1 MDVKRVVIEELHKP
15 ARKNFKRRRTIIK
28 GLHDLYQADL
38 VEMIPYASTNRGFR
52 YILMVLNAFSKKLW
66 ARPVKR
72 KTGEEVTK
80 AMKQIL
86 NEVKVMPKNLQTD
99 QGKEFF
105 NKHFQELIEK
115 QKINHY
121 TTYSNPKA
129 SLVERC
135 NRTIKN
141 MMWKEFSLQGNYKWL
156 PILQQIVSKYN
167 NTKHSTTGFKPD
179 DVSMRNEK
187 KILNSAYSHLK
198 TIDPR
203 KAKFTVGDHVR
214 ISKYREAFK
223 KGYTPNWSNEIFKIR
238 KVKPTNPRTYLLVD
252 EKGENIEGGFYELEL
267 QKVKYSDVFLVEK
280 VLKRRGNMV
289 FVKWLGLDKTHNS
302 WLSKNAIL

>member
-1 MDVKRVVIEELHKP
+1 MDVKRTIVNELHKP
-15 ARKNFKRRRTIIK
+15 ARKNYKRRHTIIR
-28 GLHDLYQADL
+28 GLNDLYQADL

-86 NEVKVMPKNLQTD
+86 NEIKVAPKNMQTD

-105 NKHFQELIEK
+105 NKHFSQLMSANG
-115 QKINHY
+115 INHY
-121 TTYSNPKA
+121 TTYSSPKA

-135 NRTIKN
+135 NRTIKSR
-141 MMWKEFSLQGNYKWL
+141 MWKEFSVQGNYKWL
-156 PILQQIVSKYN
+156 SVLEKIVSQYN
-167 NTKHSTTGFKPD
+167 NTRHSTTGFKPV
-179 DVSMRNEK
+179 DVSKRNEK

-203 KAKFTVGDHVR
+203 KPKFTVGDTVR
-214 ISKYREAFK
+214 LSKYRGIFK
-223 KGYTPNWSNEIFKIR
+223 KVTKWVGQM
-238 KVKPTNPRTYLLVD
+238 
-252 EKGENIEGGFYELEL
+252 NI
-267 QKVKYSDVFLVEK
+267 S
-280 VLKRRGNMV
+280 R
-289 FVKWLGLDKTHNS
+289 
-302 WLSKNAIL
+302 

>member
-1 MDVKRVVIEELHKP
+1 MDVKRAVIEELHRP

-28 GLHDLYQADL
+28 GINDLFQADL
-38 VEMIPYASTNRGFR
+38 VEMIPYASSNRGFR
-52 YILMVLNAFSKKLW
+52 YILMVLNAFSKRLW

-86 NEVKVMPKNLQTD
+86 NEVKVMPKNMQTD

-105 NKHFQELIEK
+105 NMHFRELMDKHN
-115 QKINHY
+115 INHY
-121 TTYSNPKA
+121 TTYSTPKA

-135 NRTIKN
+135 NRTIKS
-141 MMWKEFSLQGNYKWL
+141 MMWKEFSFQGNYKWL
-156 PILQQIVSKYN
+156 SMLEEIVSKYN
-167 NTKHSTTGFKPD
+167 NTKHRTTGFKPV
-179 DVSMRNEK
+179 DVSKRNEK

-203 KAKFTVGDHVR
+203 KAKFSVGDYVR

-223 KGYTPNWSNEIFKIR
+223 KSYTPNFSNEIFKIR
-238 KVKPTNPRTYLLVD
+238 RVKPTNPRTYLLID
-252 EKGENIEGGFYELEL
+252 ENGNNIEGGFYELEL
-267 QKVKYSDVFLVEK
+267 QKVKYPDVYLVEK
-280 VLKRRGNMV
+280 VLKRRGSKI
-289 FVKWLGLDKTHNS
+289 FVKWLGLDNTHNS
-302 WLSKNAIL
+302 WISKNAIV